1 MGKMSSASI
10 INLEISKWA
19 GLRPLVMN
27 SNTKNSKDV
36 ARTHVVE
43 KLDSGLYSLLGGK
56 WTTYRKMGEDLVN
69 EIVK

>member
-36 ARTHVVE
+36 ARTHVV
-43 KLDSGLYSLLGGK
+43 
-56 WTTYRKMGEDLVN
+56 
-69 EIVK
+69 